1 VVPASDRAVSLR
13 GIVKRFGSLT
23 ALDAVDFDVG
33 WGEVHAV
40 LGENGAGKTTLMGVL
55 AGFVAPDDGQIEV
68 AGTPMSFS
76 TPREAMDA
84 GIGMVHQT
92 FRLVDR
98 LTVAENLAIGD
109 TSLGWRVDRRDLERR
124 ASELAERYGLA
135 VRADAAVWELSVGEQ
150 QRVEIISTLAL
161 GARIVILDE
170 PTAVLTPQ
178 ESSALCET
186 MRAIAA
192 QGHAVIFIT
201 HKLNEVLEVA
211 DRVTVMRRG
220 SRVKTLPRAECDADS
235 LAVLMV
241 GSSSAK
247 MERHPASE
255 KRTAD
260 PVLTISDLDVLG
272 DRNLLALRKLSLEVR
287 GGELLGIA
295 GVAGNGQNELAE
307 AITGLRRPTS
317 GTILIN
323 GRDMAGE
330 RPRAFID
337 AGVAYIPEDRRHTG
351 LVPSEPIWRNTALK
365 RYRQAPIGRAHVVRQ
380 KPAREFA
387 QALCERVGLSTRD
400 IDTPVHQLSGGN
412 AQKLLT
418 GRELEV
424 ASTALIAVNPTQ
436 GLDVSAVRDVWE
448 ALLRARSEGV
458 AVVLISSE
466 LDEVFALADRI
477 AVLYEGE
484 IVGELPAEQA
494 DRERVGQLM
503 GGAHRTQEAAN
514 A

>member
-1 VVPASDRAVSLR
+1 MAADSDRAVSLR

-23 ALDAVDFDVG
+23 ALDAVDFDVR
-33 WGEVHAV
+33 WGEVHGV

-55 AGFVAPDDGQIEV
+55 AGFVAPDDGEIEV
-68 AGTPMSFS
+68 AGRRMSFS

-109 TSLGWRVDRRDLERR
+109 NTLGWRLNRRDLERR
-124 ASELAERYGLA
+124 AGALAERYGLA
-135 VRADAAVWELSVGEQ
+135 VRPDAAVWELSVGEQ

-178 ESSALCET
+178 ESAALCET

-201 HKLNEVLEVA
+201 HKLHEVLEVA
-211 DRVTVMRRG
+211 HRVTVMRHG
-220 SRVKTLPRAECDADS
+220 SRVKTLARADCDAET

-241 GSSSAK
+241 GSSAERV
-247 MERHPASE
+247 ERHPASA
-255 KRTAD
+255 KRTEA
-260 PVLTISDLDVLG
+260 PVLTISGLEVLG
-272 DRNLLALRKLSLEVR
+272 DRKLSAISNVSLEVR

-307 AITGLRRPTS
+307 AITGLRRVLA
-317 GTILIN
+317 GTIVIN
-323 GRDMAGE
+323 GRDMAGA
-330 RPRAFID
+330 RPREFID

-351 LVPSEPIWRNTALK
+351 LVPGEPIWRNTMLK
-365 RYRQAPIGRAHVVRQ
+365 RYRRPPIGRGPFIRQ
-380 KPAREFA
+380 RPAKEFA
-387 QALCERVGLSTRD
+387 QALCKRVGLSTGD
-400 IDTPVHQLSGGN
+400 VDTPVHQLSGGN

-436 GLDVSAVRDVWE
+436 GLDVSAVADVWQ
-448 ALLRARSEGV
+448 ALLQARSDGV

-466 LDEVFALADRI
+466 LDEIFALADRI

-494 DRERVGQLM
+494 GRERVGQLM
-503 GGAHRTQEAAN
+503 GGRRPASVAAHA
-514 A
+514 